1 MCCINQIQWQVNNIC
16 NLSCKHCFMGEKI
29 NSSIS
34 ELKFDD
40 AKETIDR
47 LRYYGLNKVSFTLTE
62 PFLNTDL
69 FKVIDYCTK
78 QGIHVNV
85 LANGTVLGV
94 KAKTVLNSNIDS
106 IGISLAGV
114 TAKENDEIRGSGV
127 FNRVMD
133 SLNIYKNACRE
144 QNIHIPIVVYFTVC
158 SSNIKSVKLLPSFF
172 NELGIDKLVINKVDI
187 DVGNAKN
194 NKFLNV
200 DNKEYIYDLLLEY
213 SNLEEKKYVLEI
225 ANISPYESL
234 YYNFLLGVDLPVFFP
249 NCEILADSYFVDE
262 KNHIRL
268 CMYGDKK
275 DRGLVVPEFNIM
287 KEMNNFFEE
296 VNKFK
301 SYYKKIKSS
310 VALNVCSDCAFFNRC
325 NPCPLSYYN
334 KDIIA
339 FECTCSNYMM
349 KIENL
354 VLHLISHQ
362 NLYRIYLKKSVYL
375 AIDSERS
382 SIYSTDPNAIYK
394 SISIKNKELL
404 DKIIELSCSHNG
416 MCVNVFLDKF
426 QDTHIVL
433 YQIINSNLF
442 YIREGKIENEN

>member
-1 MCCINQIQWQVNNIC
+1 MCCINQIQWQVNNKC
-16 NLSCKHCFMGEKI
+16 NLSCKHCFMGGGI
-29 NSSIS
+29 NKSIS
-34 ELKFDD
+34 ELKFND

-78 QGIHVNV
+78 QGIRVNV
-85 LANGTVLGV
+85 LTNGTVLGAKV
-94 KAKTVLNSNIDS
+94 KAVLNSNIDS
-106 IGISLAGV
+106 VGISLAGI
-114 TAKENDEIRGSGV
+114 TAEENDEIRGAGV

-144 QNIHIPIVVYFTVC
+144 RNIHIPIVVYFTIC
-158 SSNIKSVKLLPSFF
+158 SSNIKSAKLLPSFF

-200 DNKEYIYDLLLEY
+200 GNKEYIYDLLLGY
-213 SNLEEKKYVLEI
+213 SNLEEKKYILEI

-234 YYNFLLGVDLPVFFP
+234 YYNFLFGIDLPVFVP
-249 NCEILADSYFVDE
+249 NCEILVDSYFVDE

-275 DRGLVVPEFNIM
+275 DEGLAVPEFDIM

-310 VALNVCSDCAFFNRC
+310 ETLNTCSDCTFLNKC

-339 FECTCSNYMM
+339 FKCICSSYMM
-349 KIENL
+349 KIQNL
-354 VLHLISHQ
+354 VSNLISHQ
-362 NLYRIYLKKSVYL
+362 NLYRIYLKKNTYL
-375 AIDSERS
+375 AIDSERT

-394 SISIKNKELL
+394 SISIKNKQLV
-404 DKIIELSCSHNG
+404 DKIIELSRSHNG
-416 MCVNVFLDKF
+416 MRVNEFLDKF
-426 QDTHIVL
+426 QDTHIIL
-433 YQIINSNLF
+433 NQIINSNLF
-442 YIREGKIENEN
+442 YIRREKIEK